1 MEAFFIVRLDEGYN
15 IKAVALTPSL
25 ELYHANKIIKSSEWL
40 G

>member
-15 IKAVALTPSL
+15 IKALALAPSL
-25 ELYHANKIIKSSEWL
+25 ELYHADRIIESSEWL